1 MWTEFELG
9 GYRMTREEAAKRI
22 EYLKFKA
29 EVVLA
34 NSNTESVWLKAGVEA
49 TITAL
54 TMAVEALEKQ
64 IPKKPV
70 NYDSVPHS
78 RCPVCNNA
86 VKVFEDAHKHHYC
99 LYCGQ
104 RLDWEEEDEA

>member
-1 MWTEFELG
+1 M
-9 GYRMTREEAAKRI
+9 
-22 EYLKFKA
+22 
-29 EVVLA
+29 
-34 NSNTESVWLKAGVEA
+34 
-49 TITAL
+49 ITKIVCAFIG
-54 TMAVEALEKQ
+54 AVIMLVAIMVIACCKINGDAIDIVIEALEKQ

-86 VKVFEDAHKHHYC
+86 VKVFEDAHEYHYC

-104 RLDWEEEDEA
+104 CLDWSDEK

>member
-1 MWTEFELG
+1 MSRVTNEKITEILDRCKGRFGWVQIHIDTEENYLLMPLTDLVEL
-9 GYRMTREEAAKRI
+9 
-22 EYLKFKA
+22 
-29 EVVLA
+29 
-34 NSNTESVWLKAGVEA
+34 
-49 TITAL
+49 
-54 TMAVEALEKQ
+54 LEKQ

-86 VKVFEDAHKHHYC
+86 VKVFEDAHEHHYC

-104 RLDWEEEDEA
+104 ALDWRDEDEA